1 MAKTAGILFLS
12 PVLPVD
18 VAAIAQ
24 ILANANLLAGLVTRG
39 TISPALARVLAGLK
53 ATRAFARRPSSPV
66 DRRRTNQVWSADFL
80 YYVTLAFTG
89 SKTRATDNSFQLLDR
104 YASRMINPRVSGVLA
119 REDCCARTFKR
130 ARDSGVKTIYELPTA
145 YWRVVRTLM
154 EVELA
159 KFPGVCNAAEKGD
172 DYRPKRTERKDE
184 ELLLSDCVI
193 CPSTFVRESL
203 RGYFDAWR
211 ETKMIPFGAG
221 PCFFQH
227 RPWRTKPLFLYVGN
241 ITMRKGVHRLLL
253 AWRRL
258 HAYRTCELRLIGDMF
273 LTEAFLKDF
282 RGMYT
287 HIDRLPREQL
297 REHYCEASAFLFNS
311 LADGFGHVFAEA
323 MACGTPV
330 ICSRNSGAPDLIT
343 DGVEG
348 RLFNYGADEQLASI
362 LEWALCHPGE
372 LALMG
377 ARARQ
382 KALMSGWDKF
392 GQSFLPWIS
401 SVTSGAA

>member
-24 ILANANLLAGLVTRG
+24 ILANANLLARLVTRG
-39 TISPALARVLAGLK
+39 TVKPGLAQILARLMV
-53 ATRAFARRPSSPV
+53 TSTFARRPPSPV

-89 SKTRATDNSFQLLDR
+89 SKTRAIDNSFQLLDS
-104 YASRMINPRVSGVLA
+104 YASRMINAGVSGVLA
-119 REDCCARTFKR
+119 REDCCLRTFKR

-154 EVELA
+154 EAELA
-159 KFPGVCNAAEKGD
+159 EFPGVCKAAEKGD
-172 DYRPKRTERKDE
+172 DYRPNRTERKNE

-203 RGYFDAWR
+203 RGYFDVRR
-211 ETKMIPFGAG
+211 ETKTISFGIDS
-221 PCFFQH
+221 CSVEH

-258 HAYRTCELRLIGDMF
+258 HAYRTCELRLIGEMF

-282 RGMYT
+282 HGMYT
-287 HIDRLPREQL
+287 HIERLPRKQL
-297 REHYCEASAFLFNS
+297 R
-311 LADGFGHVFAEA
+311 DHVAL
-323 MACGTPV
+323 TQRT
-330 ICSRNSGAPDLIT
+330 SSSSK
-343 DGVEG
+343 
-348 RLFNYGADEQLASI
+348 EQNKR
-362 LEWALCHPGE
+362 P
-372 LALMG
+372 
-377 ARARQ
+377 
-382 KALMSGWDKF
+382 
-392 GQSFLPWIS
+392 
-401 SVTSGAA
+401 